1 MCPNHVYKS
10 LNASVSVSEAKRSER
25 ARVPNFRLCHMEQ
38 VSKPAVRRKKIESE
52 RKMKCKN
59 TQKKKMN
66 ETGNLPCRLN
76 KSEQIGGTR
85 VKQKKLRLVRT
96 L

>member
-1 MCPNHVYKS
+1 MC
-10 LNASVSVSEAKRSER
+10 EAKRSER

-85 VKQKKLRLVRT
+85 VKQKKTKTSTDIVNTQEKKIMPT

>member
-1 MCPNHVYKS
+1 
-10 LNASVSVSEAKRSER
+10 
-25 ARVPNFRLCHMEQ
+25 
-38 VSKPAVRRKKIESE
+38 
-52 RKMKCKN
+52 MKCKN

-85 VKQKKLRLVRT
+85 VKQKKTKTSTDIVNTQEKKIMPT